1 MPSKIK
7 NIEDIRGHLSPRKIA
22 KRASEQQAMFDFKEL
37 TAQPPEWLDDLAVSE
52 WQRIVPLL
60 KADVPISELDV
71 AMLASYCQTY
81 SDIQKSAKHIQDEGP
96 VVEAVSGSIKVN
108 PYMNVKR
115 NATQDLMKLA
125 DALGL
130 SVYGR
135 LKMQIKGD
143 VKTPDDPFAKLV
155 KNE

>member
-1 MPSKIK
+1 MASKFK
-7 NIEDIRGHLSPRKIA
+7 AVTDIRGHMSPRDMA
-22 KRASEQQAMFDFKEL
+22 KRANEEQALFEFKEL
-37 TAQPPEWLDDLAVSE
+37 TADPPAWLDATAVKE

-81 SDIQKSAKHIQDEGP
+81 SDIQSAAGHIQKEGA
-96 VVEAVSGSIKVN
+96 AVTSPSGAVKVN
-108 PYMNVKR
+108 PYMNIKR
-115 NATQDLMKLA
+115 NATQDLMHLA

-143 VKTPDDPFAKLV
+143 VKQPDDPFAKLV
-155 KNE
+155 NDA